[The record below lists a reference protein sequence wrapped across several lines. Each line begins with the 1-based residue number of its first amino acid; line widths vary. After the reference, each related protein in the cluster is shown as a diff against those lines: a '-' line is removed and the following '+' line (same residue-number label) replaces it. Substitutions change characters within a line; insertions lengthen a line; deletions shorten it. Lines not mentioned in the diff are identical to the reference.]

1 MKLTRLLA
9 CGLSAFA
16 LISTLDSPRADAQ
29 QHAAV
34 AANSISDAG
43 LFARRPQTQSSSRRR
58 RPARRATASALLL
71 HVVQEINADGLRKIL
86 QRDASAPRPLLIN
99 FWATWCGP
107 CREEFPDLVRIGED
121 YKTRKLDFV
130 IVSLDDPSEIK
141 TGVPRFLRQMRA
153 NLSAYLLNEN
163 EPDAAINAVDPEWA
177 GSMPA
182 TFLLDAA
189 GQLVYK
195 HLGPI
200 NPEELRA
207 ELEKVTEKQ

>member
-1 MKLTRLLA
+1 MKLKRLLA

-16 LISTLDSPRADAQ
+16 LIQTFESRRADAQ
-29 QHAAV
+29 PAATV
-34 AANSISDAG
+34 TAVNTLAA
-43 LFARRPQTQSSSRRR
+43 RPSQTQGTRTKRKRRT
-58 RPARRATASALLL
+58 ARAPLP
-71 HVVQEINADGLRKIL
+71 VVQEINADGLRKIL
-86 QRDASAPRPLLIN
+86 QRDAETPRPLLIN

-107 CREEFPDLVRIGED
+107 CREEFPDLVRIGAD
-121 YKTRKLDFV
+121 YKARNLDFV
-130 IVSLDDPSEIK
+130 LVSLDDPSEIK
-141 TGVPRFLRQMRA
+141 TGVPRFLQKMGAQMA
-153 NLSAYLLNEN
+153 AYLLNEN

-182 TFLLDAA
+182 TFLLDGA

-200 NPEELRA
+200 NPEELRT

>member
-1 MKLTRLLA
+1 MKFTRLLA
-9 CGLSAFA
+9 CGLAAFA
-16 LISTLDSPRADAQ
+16 LISMFESRRADARP
-29 QHAAV
+29 AATIK
-34 AANSISDAG
+34 ADSK
-43 LFARRPQTQSSSRRR
+43 LFVLSHPAQGKRKRPQRR
-58 RPARRATASALLL
+58 TKSAPLP
-71 HVVQEINADGLRKIL
+71 VVQEINGEGLRKIL
-86 QRDASAPRPLLIN
+86 QRDADAPRPLLIN

-107 CREEFPDLVRIGED
+107 CREEFPDLVRLGEE

-130 IVSLDDPSEIK
+130 IVSLDDPSELK

-153 NLSAYLLNEN
+153 QMSAYLLNEEDSN
-163 EPDAAINAVDPEWA
+163 AAINAVDPEWA

-182 TFLLDAA
+182 TFLLDAN
-189 GQLVYK
+189 GQIVYK